1 MIGFVQIQKGLSSLD
16 KYGRPGHQKML
27 SISFHPTLDF
37 PAIESSSRP
46 SQPCTTSAR
55 FMPQAGLSPGEM
67 GKSLPSG
74 KHTKNYG
81 KSPFLMGKSTIS
93 TGPAIQVRFF
103 YVYQAGCQLY
113 QFHPPRNITIP
124 MRWTIQWLGFF
135 KGKLKPESPIF
146 NGNIYGFHTN
156 QMLFTIF
163 NGY

>member
-81 KSPFLMGKSTIS
+81 KSPFLMGKSTI
-93 TGPAIQVRFF
+93 
-103 YVYQAGCQLY
+103 
-113 QFHPPRNITIP
+113 
-124 MRWTIQWLGFF
+124 
-135 KGKLKPESPIF
+135 
-146 NGNIYGFHTN
+146 NGHF
-156 QMLFTIF
+156 Q
-163 NGY
+163 